1 MTRYTTL
8 LAALLVVLGGCK
20 AEPDETSTAT
30 PATAAP
36 ANAYPEASARI
47 EADVRYLADDALEG
61 RETGTPGFDLAA
73 EHVAKRYKELG
84 LEPAG
89 DNGTYFQRVPLL
101 RATRVEEGSRFEIT
115 REGKT
120 VSLALGGQYLP
131 GLNYESAA
139 HSLTAPA
146 VFVGHGVHA
155 PDMGYDDFKDVD
167 VKGKIAI
174 FFSGAP
180 SRFDNDRRAFYS
192 NSTEKLRT
200 VAERGAVGAVFLNS
214 AEHEART
221 PWERVAKTATMPG
234 MRLRGEDGKGIDT
247 FPQLKAVASAGAAA
261 AGPIF
266 SGSAHTAEELFKAA
280 ESGSLKSFDLPGTV
294 TLAGSTRIEPMASRN
309 VVARL
314 PGSDAALAGEHIVY
328 SAHLDH
334 VGVGPEENGDAI
346 YNGALDNALGISVM
360 LEAAREL
367 AEATTSPKRSIL
379 FVALTAE
386 EKGLLGAHY
395 FAANP
400 SVGGGMMV
408 ANVNVDMPVLLAPTS
423 DVVPIGVE
431 HSSLRATLE
440 SAAGEQ
446 VVGISPDPA
455 PAEVV
460 FVRSDQY
467 AFVRAGVPAVY
478 LKGGTLAAAGSAT
491 DPKVA
496 EDAFRRDC
504 YHRPCDDLSQP
515 IQWGD
520 AARLA
525 KLNARIGQMVGD
537 AAERPGWNEGNF
549 FGDKFGPAPA
559 AAAAAA
565 K

>member
-20 AEPDETSTAT
+20 AEPDATSTAT

-36 ANAYPEASARI
+36 ANAYPDASARI

-73 EHVAKRYKELG
+73 DHVARRYRELG

-101 RATRVEEGSRFEIT
+101 RATRVNEGSAFEIE
-115 REGKT
+115 RDGKT
-120 VSLALGGQYLP
+120 TSLVLGEQYLP
-131 GLNYESAA
+131 GLNYESST

-155 PDMGYDDFKDVD
+155 PEMDYDDFKGVD
-167 VKGKIAI
+167 LKGKIAI

-200 VAERGAVGAVFLNS
+200 VAEQGAVGAVFLNS

-261 AGPIF
+261 AQPIF
-266 SGSAHTAEELFKAA
+266 SGTAHSAEELFKAA
-280 ESGSLKSFDLPGTV
+280 EAGELKSFELPGTL
-294 TLAGSTRIEPMASRN
+294 TLAGGTRIESLDSRN

-314 PGSDAALAGEHIVY
+314 PGSDPALAGEHVVY

-334 VGVGPEENGDAI
+334 VGIGPEENGDAI
-346 YNGALDNALGISVM
+346 YNGALDNALGVSVM

-367 AEATTSPKRSIL
+367 AEAKTSPKRSML

-400 SVGGGMMV
+400 TVGEGRMV
-408 ANVNVDMPVLLAPTS
+408 ANLNVDMPVLLAPTS

-431 HSSLRATLE
+431 HSSLQATLE
-440 SAAGEQ
+440 SAATELG
-446 VVGISPDPA
+446 VGISADPA

-478 LKGGTLAAAGSAT
+478 LKGGTTATEGSEI
-491 DPKVA
+491 DPTAA
-496 EDAFRRDC
+496 EDAFRRNC
-504 YHRPCDDLSQP
+504 YHRPCDDVSQP
-515 IQWGD
+515 IQYGD

-525 KLNARIGQMVGD
+525 KLNARIGQVVGD
-537 AAERPGWNEGNF
+537 AAGRPSWNEGDF
-549 FGDKFGPAPA
+549 FGDKFGTAPA
-559 AAAAAA
+559 AE
-565 K
+565 

>member
-8 LAALLVVLGGCK
+8 LSALLVVLAGCH
-20 AEPDETSTAT
+20 AEPETVTSGVDKSAS
-30 PATAAP
+30 AA
-36 ANAYPEASARI
+36 AYPEAAARI
-47 EADVRYLADDALEG
+47 EADVRYLADDSLEG
-61 RETGTPGFDLAA
+61 RDTGTAGFDLAA
-73 EHVAKRYKELG
+73 EHVAKRYEALG

-89 DNGTYFQRVPLL
+89 DDGTWFQRVPLL
-101 RATRVEEGSRFEIT
+101 KATRISDGSAFQIERDG
-115 REGKT
+115 RT
-120 VSLALGGQYLP
+120 VSLVLGEQYLP
-131 GLNYESAA
+131 GLNYEAPR
-139 HSLTAPA
+139 HSLTAQA

-155 PDMGYDDFKDVD
+155 PELGYDDFADVD
-167 VKGKIAI
+167 VTGKIAI

-180 SRFDNDRRAFYS
+180 SRFDDDRRAFYS

-221 PWERVAKTATMPG
+221 PWERTARTATMPG
-234 MRLRGEDGKGIDT
+234 MRLRGDDGKGIDT
-247 FPQLKAVASAGAAA
+247 FPQLQAVASAGAAA
-261 AGPIF
+261 AQPIF
-266 SGSAHTAEELFKAA
+266 AGTGHSAEELFKAA
-280 ESGSLKSFDLPGTV
+280 EAGKLESFDLRGTV
-294 TLAGSTRIEPMASRN
+294 TLAGGTRIESMESRN

-314 PGSDAALAGEHIVY
+314 PGSDPALAGEHVVY

-334 VGVGPEENGDAI
+334 VGIGPEENGDAI
-346 YNGALDNALGISVM
+346 YNGALDNALGVSVM

-367 AEATTSPKRSIL
+367 AQAKTSPKRSML

-400 SVGGGMMV
+400 PVGNGTMV
-408 ANVNVDMPVLLAPTS
+408 ANLNVDMPVLLARTS

-431 HSSLRATLE
+431 HSSLQNTLKL
-440 SAAGEQ
+440 AAGEIG
-446 VVGISPDPA
+446 VGLSPDPT

-478 LKGGTLAAAGSAT
+478 LKGGTLAAEGSTA
-491 DPKVA
+491 DPTAA
-496 EDAFRRDC
+496 EDAFRRNC
-504 YHRPCDDLSQP
+504 YHRPCDDVSQP
-515 IQWGD
+515 IQYGD

-525 KLNARIGQMVGD
+525 KLNARIGQLVGD
-537 AAERPGWNEGNF
+537 AVERPSWNDGDF
-549 FGDKFGPAPA
+549 FGDKFGA
-559 AAAAAA
+559 ASAAE
-565 K
+565 

>member
-1 MTRYTTL
+1 MIRYTTL
-8 LAALLVVLGGCK
+8 FAALLVVLGGCK
-20 AEPDETSTAT
+20 AEPDATSTGT
-30 PATAAP
+30 PAITAP
-36 ANAYPEASARI
+36 ATAYPEAAARI

-61 RETGTPGFDLAA
+61 REAGTRGYDLAA
-73 EHVAKRYKELG
+73 EHVARRYKELG

-89 DNGTYFQRVPLL
+89 DDGTWFQRVPMLK
-101 RATRVEEGSRFEIT
+101 ATRVEEGSAFQIERD
-115 REGKT
+115 GKT
-120 VSLALGGQYLP
+120 SSLVLGEQYLP
-131 GLNYESAA
+131 ALNYESPR

-155 PDMGYDDFKDVD
+155 PELGYDDFKDVD
-167 VKGKIAI
+167 VEGKIAI

-221 PWERVAKTATMPG
+221 PWERTARAATMPG

-247 FPQLKAVASAGAAA
+247 FPQLQAVASAGASAA
-261 AGPIF
+261 QAIFAGTQHP
-266 SGSAHTAEELFKAA
+266 ADELFKAA
-280 ESGSLKSFDLPGTV
+280 EAGKLESFDLPGTV
-294 TLAGSTRIEPMASRN
+294 TLAGSTRIESMESRN

-314 PGSDAALAGEHIVY
+314 PGSDPALAGEHVVY

-334 VGVGPEENGDAI
+334 VGIGPEENGDAI
-346 YNGALDNALGISVM
+346 YNGALDNALGVSVM

-367 AEATTSPKRSIL
+367 AEAPTSPKRSML

-400 SVGGGMMV
+400 PVGEGGMV
-408 ANVNVDMPVLLAPTS
+408 ANLNVDMPVLLTPTS

-431 HSSLRATLE
+431 HSSLQATLE
-440 SAAGEQ
+440 SAAAELG
-446 VVGISPDPA
+446 VGISPDPA

-478 LKGGTLAAAGSAT
+478 LKGGTKAAAGSDV
-491 DPKVA
+491 DPTAA
-496 EDAFRRDC
+496 EESFRRNC
-504 YHRPCDDLSQP
+504 YHRPCDDVSQP
-515 IQWGD
+515 IQYGD

-525 KLNARIGQMVGD
+525 KLNARIGQLVGD
-537 AAERPGWNEGNF
+537 AGERPNWNEGDF
-549 FGDKFGPAPA
+549 FGDRFGAAPA
-559 AAAAAA
+559 AE
-565 K
+565 